1 MKIGIVT
8 WFHYKNYGTVL
19 QAYALQ
25 SFLKSQGY
33 KCELINYIPLNN
45 KTLIQKIKL
54 GNFKKRILNKIES
67 YRFKFL
73 SEVEKEEL
81 KKRNNKFEKFLN
93 KNIDFTSK
101 IYSYDDLLK
110 LNDMFDCFICGS
122 DQIWNP
128 NNLNGFYF
136 LDFVND
142 KRKKISY
149 APSFGVKYIQP
160 SKEIKI
166 QQWINKFDKIS
177 VREEDGAN
185 ILNNLTQ
192 KDVQVVVDPTLL
204 LSSKIWKEI
213 SINPGITD
221 DYILCYFLGDKK
233 RILGN
238 FRQIKQN
245 YKL

>member
-1 MKIGIVT
+1 M
-8 WFHYKNYGTVL
+8 
-19 QAYALQ
+19 
-25 SFLKSQGY
+25 
-33 KCELINYIPLNN
+33 INYIPLNN

-192 KDVQVVVDPTLL
+192 KM
-204 LSSKIWKEI
+204 
-213 SINPGITD
+213 
-221 DYILCYFLGDKK
+221 
-233 RILGN
+233 
-238 FRQIKQN
+238 
-245 YKL
+245 YK